1 MISFPKFDVPT
12 LVLRGEDDQSVPMRA
27 SAMSRPDSSRERR
40 TS

>member
-27 SAMSRPDSSRERR
+27 SAMKSARLIEGAKDI
-40 TS
+40 